1 MDSLQNMR
9 VFLLVAE
16 TGSFTA
22 AAARLKISRTLATRH
37 IMQLEQTL
45 GARLLNR
52 TTRRISL
59 TSIGEAYL
67 ERISPALNEL
77 EAARE
82 VADAQTRLA
91 TGMLRINAPM
101 SLGATF
107 LGPAI
112 AQFLE
117 ENPKLRIDL
126 TLNDRRVDLTEE
138 GYDLA
143 IRVTPAPN
151 QSDITR
157 PITYANLGVF
167 ASRHYVSR
175 FGEPLHPKELHAE
188 YCFAYSYLP
197 TSKWTL
203 RDPQNGKEIA
213 VPIGNRLSA
222 NNGDL
227 LAAAAAQGLGVVHG
241 PYFTVWQA
249 LRDAGLVPILRPFW
263 PEPLSVYAVLPS
275 RKFQPIKVRSFI
287 DFLSHKWGSTPPW
300 EAP

>member
-1 MDSLQNMR
+1 MDSLHNMR

-22 AAARLKISRTLATRH
+22 AAARLKISRTLATRQ

-52 TTRRISL
+52 TTRRLSL

-67 ERISPALNEL
+67 ERISPALSEL

-91 TGMLRINAPM
+91 TGVLRINAPM

-112 AQFLE
+112 AEFLA

-143 IRVTPAPN
+143 IRATPTPAP
-151 QSDITR
+151 SDITR

-167 ASRHYVSR
+167 ASRHYLSR
-175 FGEPLHPKELHAE
+175 YGEPLHPNDLQTEH
-188 YCFAYSYLP
+188 CFAYSYMP
-197 TSKWTL
+197 SNKWTL
-203 RDPQNGKEIA
+203 RDPQTSKDIA
-213 VPIGNRLSA
+213 VSVGARLSA

-249 LRDAGLVPILRPFW
+249 LRDDALVPILRPFW
-263 PEPLSVYAVLPS
+263 NAPLSVCAVLPS
-275 RKFQPIKVRSFI
+275 RKFQPIKVRNFI
-287 DFLSHKWGSTPPW
+287 DFLSHKWGTTPPW
-300 EAP
+300 ETI